1 MKRTNEANIY
11 NVIIALSIVMFFL
24 SRVFRFL
31 SLSLSGNGRFGSL
44 FLHDVNARKK
54 KLRNDMKES
63 RMFYRWTI

>member
-24 SRVFRFL
+24 SRVFRFF
-31 SLSLSGNGRFGSL
+31 SLSGNGRFGSL